1 MKKIIYIFIVVFLVF
16 VSTGCF
22 EKKNTDA
29 LKFKEEYESLNGEK
43 NQQGKIYPKVDISKD
58 NPIKYSSIE
67 KIVKIIEKGTGV
79 IYFGFP
85 KCPWCRSAVPALLNA
100 AVESGIDTIYYL
112 NVTDVRDSKVVDAN
126 GKIVTEKEGSKEYP
140 KLLKAL
146 DKYLDEY
153 VVEDANGK
161 KYKTGEKRIYVPLVV
176 FVRNGK
182 VIGTHLDTVKSQK
195 DPYKGLT
202 EEQNEELS
210 LIYYKYMNKMLGDS
224 CDENC

>member
-1 MKKIIYIFIVVFLVF
+1 MKKIIYIFIVVFLIF

-202 EEQNEELS
+202 EEQTEELS

>member
-1 MKKIIYIFIVVFLVF
+1 MKKILYISVMMILILI
-16 VSTGCF
+16 STGCF

-43 NQQGKIYPKVDISKD
+43 TQQGKTYPKVDISKD
-58 NPIKYSSIE
+58 NPIKYADIDE
-67 KIVKIIEKGTGV
+67 IVKIINDGTGV

-85 KCPWCRSAVPALLNA
+85 NCPWCRSAVPALLNA
-100 AVESGIDTIYYL
+100 ASESGIDTIYYL

-126 GKIVTEKEGSKEYP
+126 GKVVTEKKGSKDYP

-146 DKYLDEY
+146 DNYLDEY
-153 VVEDANGK
+153 VIEDAHGK

-182 VIGTHLDTVKSQK
+182 VIGTHLDTVESQK

-202 EEQNEELS
+202 DEQNEELS
-210 LIYYKYMNKMLGDS
+210 LIYYKFMNKILGDS
-224 CDENC
+224 CDETC

>member
-1 MKKIIYIFIVVFLVF
+1 MKKVIYIFIVVFLIF

-202 EEQNEELS
+202 EEQIEELS

>member
-1 MKKIIYIFIVVFLVF
+1 MKKIIYIFIVVFLIF

-202 EEQNEELS
+202 EEQIEELS

>member
-1 MKKIIYIFIVVFLVF
+1 MKKVIYIFIVVFLIF

-202 EEQNEELS
+202 EEQSEELS